1 MPGLDFLNRFL
12 SEFDARKVRDKV
24 LDKLGRPLHEQLFI
38 KAHTGGMRDNGVV
51 RELSPSTLSAV
62 KASVERDRVRRGKGF
77 VDDALLQ
84 IGVDPRTD
92 LGRRRIGQV
101 DLYSSDDPGARY
113 GLGTVGVYFDEAGNA
128 LIKDTWKVDDPEKRR
143 DDGRIVDLSEG
154 GLAATMIHDAARALG
169 LYKEIPI
176 EVRVPRSE
184 WEAIKP
190 EVFKP
195 NRTR

>member
-12 SEFDARKVRDKV
+12 SEFDAREVRDNV

-51 RELSPSTLSAV
+51 RELPPETLSAIKGAV
-62 KASVERDRVRRGKGF
+62 QRDTALRKVGH

-84 IGVDPRTD
+84 RGINPATD

-101 DLYSSDDPGARY
+101 HLYASDDPGAGY

-128 LIKDTWKVDDPEKRR
+128 LIKDTWKVDEPELRE
-143 DDGRIVDLSEG
+143 DGKIVDLREG
-154 GLAATMIHDAARALG
+154 GVPATMIHDAARALG

-184 WEAIKP
+184 WEAIRP
-190 EVFKP
+190 E
-195 NRTR
+195 RL